1 MDLLLSRHPIYS
13 SKVDVAGYEIRSRV
27 LDSSRIPPGSTPY
40 SGLTE
45 EALAQLVGDH
55 VCYVNITPEALEN
68 GWWKTIP
75 TSKAV
80 LGFYDAFSPDS
91 KVAKELLQISKEG
104 NRIALTGALGRE
116 SLELF
121 GGNIFAVKFDVT
133 AFTPGDLKTQYR
145 ALRQLKTQLL
155 ASRVDT
161 YDDLEYCRSL
171 GFDLY
176 EGNFISRASATEEH
190 DIPVN
195 RLTMLRVL
203 SKLQEPDLKMSEL
216 EKAVCTDAALS
227 YKLLTFAN
235 SSAIALPKPVD
246 SIGHAVGM
254 VGVDMLRSWASALL
268 LSSVDDKPR
277 ELLTIALV
285 RARMCELLAGSLKDA
300 KKETFFSTGLLSVID
315 ALLDCPMQKALD
327 KLPLSDEVKAA
338 LVGRTGPAGEA
349 LRCAVAYE
357 RADWDDVQ
365 FRGLAER
372 PIRDIYMDS
381 ICWARKLST
390 GLLQTKPAL
399 VP

>member
-1 MDLLLSRHPIYS
+1 M
-13 SKVDVAGYEIRSRV
+13 
-27 LDSSRIPPGSTPY
+27 
-40 SGLTE
+40 
-45 EALAQLVGDH
+45 
-55 VCYVNITPEALEN
+55 
-68 GWWKTIP
+68 
-75 TSKAV
+75 
-80 LGFYDAFSPDS
+80 
-91 KVAKELLQISKEG
+91 
-104 NRIALTGALGRE
+104 
-116 SLELF
+116 
-121 GGNIFAVKFDVT
+121 
-133 AFTPGDLKTQYR
+133 
-145 ALRQLKTQLL
+145 KTQLL

-176 EGNFISRASATEEH
+176 EGNFISRASATQEQ

-216 EKAVCTDAALS
+216 EKAVCVDAALS

-235 SSAIALPKPVD
+235 SAAVALPKQVD
-246 SIGHAVGM
+246 SIGHAVRM
-254 VGVDMLRSWASALL
+254 VGIDKLRSWASALL

-277 ELLTIALV
+277 ELLNIALV

-357 RADWDDVQ
+357 RAEWDDVQ
-365 FRGLAER
+365 FCGLAER

-381 ICWARKLST
+381 ICWARQISS
-390 GLLQTKPAL
+390 GLLH
-399 VP
+399 

>member
-27 LDSSRIPPGSTPY
+27 IDSARVPPGSTPY

-45 EALAQLVGDH
+45 EAIAQLVGDH

-68 GWWKTIP
+68 GWWKTLP
-75 TSKAV
+75 VSKAV
-80 LGFYDAFSPDS
+80 LGFYDMFAPDS
-91 KVAKELLQISKEG
+91 VVAKELLQIWRDG
-104 NRIALTGALGRE
+104 NRLALSGGLGGE
-116 SLELF
+116 SLDLF
-121 GGNIFAVKFDVT
+121 GGSLFAVKFDVT
-133 AFTPGDLKTQYR
+133 AFTPAELKAQYK
-145 ALRQLKTQLL
+145 ALRPRKTQLL

-176 EGNFISRASATEEH
+176 EGNFISRASATREQ

-203 SKLQEPDLKMSEL
+203 SKLQQPDLEMTEL
-216 EKAVCTDAALS
+216 ERAVCTDAALS
-227 YKLLTFAN
+227 YRLLTFAN
-235 SSAIALPKPVD
+235 SAAIALPKKVE
-246 SIGHAVGM
+246 SIGHAVRM
-254 VGVDMLRSWASALL
+254 VGVDKLRGWASALL

-285 RARMCELLAGSLKDA
+285 RARMCELLAASLKGA
-300 KKETFFSTGLLSVID
+300 KKEAFFSTGLLSVID

-327 KLPLSDEVKAA
+327 RLPLSDEVKAA

-365 FRGLAER
+365 FYGLAER

-381 ICWARKLST
+381 ICWARKLSA
-390 GLLQTKPAL
+390 GLLN
-399 VP
+399 